1 MNITWLGH
9 ACFLAEEGGYR
20 LILDPYQGV
29 EGLADISETAHAVL
43 MSHQHYDHNYAA
55 GVQLLPWEGESPFS
69 VTWLD
74 VFHDDAGGA
83 RRGPNRIHILTA
95 GGVSLAHLGDLGH
108 PLSPEHR
115 SVLGRCQAICI
126 PIGGTYT
133 LDAAAAARE
142 AEAIGAPVVIPMHY
156 RAGGRGIPGLQT
168 VEDFLALRPAGSIR
182 RYDGSRLT
190 LTRDAAAQ
198 TAVLACP

>member
-9 ACFLAEEGGYR
+9 ACFLVEEGGYR
-20 LILDPYQGV
+20 LVLDPYSGV
-29 EGLADISETAHAVL
+29 EGLKDISVQAHAVL
-43 MSHQHYDHNYAA
+43 MSHQHYDHNYTD
-55 GVQLLPWEGESPFS
+55 GVTLLPWEGETPFA
-69 VTWLD
+69 VTCLD

-83 RRGPNRIHILTA
+83 LRGPNRIHILTA

-108 PLSPEHR
+108 PLSPEQR
-115 SVLGRCQAICI
+115 AQLGKCQAICI

-156 RAGGRGIPGLQT
+156 RTGAKGFAVLQT
-168 VEDFLALRPAGSIR
+168 VEDFLAHRDQDAIR
-182 RYDGSRLT
+182 RYEGSSLV
-190 LTRDAAAQ
+190 LTRDTPAQ